1 MLIAIVFSPSVP
13 TAESIAIIKASQQ
26 GVQSMVYPLQDRYIS
41 LLTDFGFKRIFGT
54 EPNKRLLIDFLNT
67 ILPPH
72 HHIQELSF
80 RNTEQLGSTP
90 IDRKAIFDIY
100 CQAQNGERFIVE
112 IQKAKQNFFKDRSI
126 YYATFPIQEQ
136 ALKGEWDYELSAVYT
151 VGVLDF
157 IFDDHKTDQTFLH
170 VVELKNQR
178 CEVFYKKLKFI
189 YIELPKFT
197 KSLDELDSHFE
208 KWMFLLRHLA
218 ELNDRPQRLEE
229 GIFPELFAAAEIAN
243 FSPTEQETYQNSLKY
258 YRDMNNV
265 VDTARQ
271 EGKKEGI
278 ELERSRL
285 VERQRSMLL
294 RLLFRTL
301 GELSETVQME
311 ISQLSPE
318 QLEVLNEVFIDFTNL
333 DELVRWLDRA

>member
-1 MLIAIVFSPSVP
+1 
-13 TAESIAIIKASQQ
+13 
-26 GVQSMVYPLQDRYIS
+26 MVYPLQDRYIS

-54 EPNKRLLIDFLNT
+54 EPNKRLLLDFLNT
-67 ILPPH
+67 ILPAH
-72 HHIQELSF
+72 HHIQDLSF
-80 RNTEQLGSTP
+80 KNTEHLGSTQ

-157 IFDDHKTDQTFLH
+157 IFDDHKTDDTFLH

-197 KSLDELDSHFE
+197 KSLDQLENHFD

-218 ELNDRPQRLEE
+218 ELTDRPQPLQE

-271 EGKKEGI
+271 EGEKEGI
-278 ELERSRL
+278 QKGIDLERSRL
-285 VERQRSMLL
+285 LERQRSLLL
-294 RLLFRTL
+294 RLLSRTL
-301 GELSETVQME
+301 GAIPDRSQTQ

-318 QLEVLNEVFIDFTNL
+318 RLEVLNEEFVDFDNL
-333 DELVRWLDRA
+333 DDLVRWLDRT